1 MRIIPGIRFIE
12 GHAMK
17 HQPFVW
23 IPVVL
28 ALLGAGMTF
37 QAGAR
42 AQQFD
47 FGQVD
52 SFESLGSGTQRGGA
66 PPKTIVD
73 DGERHT
79 VLFTIIESNT
89 EATIHWKSSDG
100 DQTTTI
106 SSPAL
111 RAFQTIGKF
120 TIEAA
125 GDENHSFKYGYVLL
139 RLKNS
144 KGAAEDRI

>member
-1 MRIIPGIRFIE
+1 
-12 GHAMK
+12 MK
-17 HQPFVW
+17 NQPFAWV
-23 IPVVL
+23 PVVL
-28 ALLGAGMTF
+28 VLLCASTAFQGGAV
-37 QAGAR
+37 R

-52 SFESLGSGTQRGGA
+52 AFESLGSGTQHGGA

-89 EATIHWKSSDG
+89 EARIHWKSPDG
-100 DQTTTI
+100 EQTTAI
-106 SSPAL
+106 RSPAL
-111 RAFQTIGKF
+111 RAFQTVGKF
-120 TIEAA
+120 TIEAV

-139 RLKNS
+139 RLKNA
-144 KGAAEDRI
+144 KGKVEDKI